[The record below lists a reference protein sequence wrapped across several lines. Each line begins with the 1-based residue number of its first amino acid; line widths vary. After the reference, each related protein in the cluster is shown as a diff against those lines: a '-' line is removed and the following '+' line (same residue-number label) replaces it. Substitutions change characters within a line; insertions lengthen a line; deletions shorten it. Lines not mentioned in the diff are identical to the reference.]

1 MTFLYYLSLGYV
13 AATLMISGIGHVL
26 GFAHFRDLIRA
37 HSIIPTRMATAT
49 AVLVIGFELVGAVT
63 SLAVLLNEEIAV
75 RALPLFAVCAIA
87 GGAFAFY
94 IRRLLGR
101 PEGIT
106 SCGCSPFAGPL
117 TPASIV
123 PGLTLLLM
131 SLLGLMA
138 SGLGYSGA
146 LGVTYGLLGISIAL
160 PLAWG
165 VTLAVIVILLPASMP
180 RPATNRRW

>member
-1 MTFLYYLSLGYV
+1 MTFLYDLSLAYV
-13 AATLMISGIGHVL
+13 AATLVISGIGHVL

-37 HSIIPTRMATAT
+37 HNIIPARLAVAT

-63 SLAVLLNEEIAV
+63 SLAVLLNENIAV
-75 RALPLFAVCAIA
+75 RASLLFAVCAAA

-94 IRRLLGR
+94 IRRLLR
-101 PEGIT
+101 HPEGIT
-106 SCGCSPFAGPL
+106 SCGCSPFADPL

-123 PGLTLLLM
+123 PALTLLLM
-131 SLLGLMA
+131 SLLGLVA
-138 SGLGYSGA
+138 AGLGYSGA
-146 LGVTYGLLGISIAL
+146 LGVTYGLLGISVAL

-180 RPATNRRW
+180 QPATNRGW